1 MTALLVKLFI
11 KNSSDT
17 LNPTV
22 RQAYGTLGGVTGI
35 ICNLILCIIKILV
48 GLFSASISILADG
61 LNNLSDMGSSVI
73 TMIGFKLAGKPADSD
88 HPYGHGRMEYMSA
101 FIVAVLIIL
110 VGVELLKESVS
121 AIISGTPA
129 PVYGAAS
136 IMVLVCSVAAK
147 LWMFFFNR
155 NLGKRIGSD
164 AFKATAQDC
173 VNDSIASGVILLS
186 VIISRIV
193 TLPFNLDAYMGIA
206 VAVFILYSGYNSAK
220 ETLDSILGTPPDEAL
235 INGIRD
241 CIFSFDCFLGLH
253 DLIVHNYGPGRQFA
267 SVHVEVPRDID
278 VVICHEYIDT
288 CEKLAAE
295 RLGIELVIHMDPIE
309 TDNDEINTAKA
320 VISEELARIHHGLTL
335 HDFRMTPK
343 GDNRTNFIF
352 DVVKPSSVPYSD
364 KELRE
369 IIDKTAK
376 NINPGYYC
384 VITFDN
390 DYTGH

>member
-1 MTALLVKLFI
+1 MTALLIKLFI
-11 KNSSDT
+11 KNSDDT

-35 ICNLILCIIKILV
+35 ICNLILCIVKILV
-48 GLFSASISILADG
+48 GLLTGGISVLADG

-110 VGVELLKESVS
+110 VGAELFKESVS
-121 AIISGTPA
+121 AIISGSPA
-129 PVYGAAS
+129 PIYGTSA
-136 IMVLVCSVAAK
+136 IIILVCSVAVK
-147 LWMFFFNR
+147 LWMFLFNR
-155 NLGKRIGSD
+155 SLSTRIGSD
-164 AFKATAQDC
+164 ALKATAQDC

-186 VIISRIV
+186 VIISHIFN
-193 TLPFNLDAYMGIA
+193 LPFNLDAYMGIA
-206 VAVFILYSGYNSAK
+206 VSLFILYSGYKSAK

-278 VVICHEYIDT
+278 IVLCHEYIDT

-309 TDNDEINTAKA
+309 TDNDEINNAKA
-320 VISEELARIHHGLTL
+320 VIAEELARIHHSLTL

-343 GDNRTNFIF
+343 GDTRTNFIF
-352 DVVKPSSVPYSD
+352 DVVKPACVPFTEE
-364 KELRE
+364 ELRE
-369 IIDKTAK
+369 KIDKTAK
-376 NINPGYYC
+376 SINPGYYC

-390 DYTGH
+390 DYTGQ

>member
-1 MTALLVKLFI
+1 MTALLIKLFI
-11 KNSSDT
+11 KNSDDT
-17 LNPTV
+17 LNPAV
-22 RQAYGTLGGVTGI
+22 RQAYGTLGGITGI
-35 ICNLILCIIKILV
+35 ICNLILCIVKILV
-48 GLFSASISILADG
+48 GILTASISVLADG

-73 TMIGFKLAGKPADSD
+73 TMLGFKLAGKPADAD

-121 AIISGTPA
+121 TIISGTPA
-129 PVYGAAS
+129 PVYSTAT
-136 IMVLVCSVAAK
+136 IIILICSVAVK
-147 LWMFFFNR
+147 LWMFLFNR
-155 NLGKRIGSD
+155 GLARRIDSD
-164 AFKATAQDC
+164 ALKATAQDC
-173 VNDSIASGVILLS
+173 INDSIASTVILIS
-186 VIISRIV
+186 VIISHFFA
-193 TLPFNLDAYMGIA
+193 LPFNLDAYMGIA
-206 VAVFILYSGYNSAK
+206 VAAFILYSGFKSAK
-220 ETLDSILGTPPDEAL
+220 ETLDSILGTPPDQTL

-278 VVICHEYIDT
+278 VVLCHEYVDT
-288 CEKLAAE
+288 CEKLAQE

-320 VISEELARIHHGLTL
+320 IISEELARIDHRLTL

-343 GDNRTNFIF
+343 GDTRTNFIF
-352 DVVKPSSVPYSD
+352 DVVKPAGIPFTDS
-364 KELRE
+364 ELRE
-369 IIDKTAK
+369 KIDKTAK
-376 NINPGYYC
+376 AINPGYYC

-390 DYTGH
+390 DYTGN